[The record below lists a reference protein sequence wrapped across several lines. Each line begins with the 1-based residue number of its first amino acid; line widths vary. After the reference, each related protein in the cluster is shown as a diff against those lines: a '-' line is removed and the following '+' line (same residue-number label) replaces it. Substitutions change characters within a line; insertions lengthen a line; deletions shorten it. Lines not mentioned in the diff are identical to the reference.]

1 MGNYTAIVILSC
13 LTICVMS
20 ILIFENARMEK
31 RTKYRFYATY
41 AVILVATLS
50 EWAGIA
56 LNGAPLWTVG
66 LHRVVKCL
74 DYIFTPV
81 VGICFALQVSDE
93 RDWKKHRWLLC
104 VLAANAVLEIAS
116 IFTGWTFFVTEENY
130 YDHGPLYGLY
140 TAVYFAA
147 IVDLLIAFRAYSQR
161 FKRHNRISLYSI
173 ILLVGLGIA
182 FQELGGKDVRTAC
195 VALAFSAV
203 LIFIHYNEFMQQKYD
218 ESLAHQRKLIETDAL
233 TGLLSR
239 YSYMTALG
247 GYRQAGALPDGLAV
261 FSIDINGLKFVN
273 DTMGHTVGDQ
283 VIRHAA
289 ECISEVFGQYG
300 KCFRIGGDEFIAILN
315 VDKEKIAEIDSDLD
329 KAEKSK
335 HGLSLSYGYAIAEE
349 HPGLSIEELVNIA
362 DKMMYVDKGKHYQTV
377 ERDGHEAADASDGRM
392 AENNRDGQV

>member
-13 LTICVMS
+13 LTIGVMG

-31 RTKYRFYATY
+31 RKKYRFYATY

-66 LHRVVKCL
+66 IHRVVKCL

-93 RDWKKHRWLLC
+93 KEWKKHQWLFL
-104 VLAANAVLEIAS
+104 VLIANALLEIAS
-116 IFTGWTFFVTEENY
+116 VFTGWTFYVSEANVY
-130 YDHGPLYGLY
+130 GHGPLYGLY
-140 TAVYFAA
+140 SVVYFTA
-147 IVDLLIAFRAYSQR
+147 IVDLLLAFRAYSQR
-161 FKRHNRISLYSI
+161 FKRHNRVSLYSI
-173 ILLVGLGIA
+173 ILIVGLGIA
-182 FQELGGKDVRTAC
+182 FQELGDKDVRTVC
-195 VALAFSAV
+195 VSLPFSAV

-218 ESLAHQRKLIETDAL
+218 ESLAHQRKLVETDAL

-239 YSYMTALG
+239 YSYMTTLDA
-247 GYRQAGALPDGLAV
+247 YRQAGTLPDGLAV

-273 DTMGHTVGDQ
+273 DTMGHPAGDQ
-283 VIRHAA
+283 VIRYAA

-315 VDKEKIAEIDSDLD
+315 VDKEKIAGIDSDLD

-335 HGLSLSYGYAIAEE
+335 RGLSLSYGYAIAEE

-362 DKMMYVDKGKHYQTV
+362 DKMMYADKGVHYQSMR
-377 ERDGHEAADASDGRM
+377 RDGHEAADASDGRVT
-392 AENNRDGQV
+392 EKKQDGQV